1 MKASVIFAALTLLS
15 GTGAA
20 VAENLGEFRLG
31 PRGGPGE
38 IRIQPGTL
46 IGDQPTD
53 RLISENSFGLGAT
66 LEYRAPFGLIV
77 EAGLFG
83 TGTTD
88 WFGEKDYT
96 FSEYFGSVG
105 YEIPLGHGFTVTP
118 RVGRT
123 RWKLEADNNWFFD
136 RSDDADNPKTRGYEN
151 YWEVSAMKRINE
163 HFALGVSYKENDYD
177 FGRIRSTV
185 FTAMWTL

>member
-1 MKASVIFAALTLLS
+1 MKRNVIFAAIALLA
-15 GTGAA
+15 GTGSAIAA
-20 VAENLGEFRLG
+20 DQGEFRLG

-53 RLISENSFGLGAT
+53 ELVSEDSFGLGAT
-66 LEYRAPFGLIV
+66 LEYHAPFGLVI

-88 WFGEKDYT
+88 WFDNKDYK

-136 RSDDADNPKTRGYEN
+136 RSDNENNPTTRGYEN
-151 YWEVSAMKRINE
+151 YWEVSAMKRINDR
-163 HFALGVSYKENDYD
+163 FSLGVSYKENDYE

-185 FTAMWTL
+185 FAAMWTL

>member
-1 MKASVIFAALTLLS
+1 MKRSVIFAAVALLAS
-15 GTGAA
+15 TGSA
-20 VAENLGEFRLG
+20 VAADQGEFRLG

-38 IRIQPGTL
+38 IRIQPGTVL
-46 IGDQPTD
+46 GNDVTD
-53 RLISENSFGLGAT
+53 ELVSEKSFGLGAT
-66 LEYRAPFGLIV
+66 LEYHAPFGLVI

-88 WFGEKDYT
+88 WFDDTDYQ
-96 FSEYFGSVG
+96 FNEYFGSVG
-105 YEIPLGHGFTVTP
+105 YEIPLGHGFTITP

-123 RWKLEADNNWFFD
+123 RWTLEADNNWFFD
-136 RSDDADNPKTRGYEN
+136 DNEDNHPKTRGYEN
-151 YWEVSAMKRINE
+151 YWEVSAMKRISE
-163 HFALGVSYKENDYD
+163 RFSLGISHKENDYE

>member
-1 MKASVIFAALTLLS
+1 MMKRSVIFAAMALLA
-15 GTGAA
+15 GTGIAA
-20 VAENLGEFRLG
+20 ADDIGEFRLG
-31 PRGGPGE
+31 PRGGPGQ
-38 IRIQPGTL
+38 IRIQPGTP
-46 IGDQPTD
+46 IGERTTD
-53 RLISENSFGLGAT
+53 ELVSERSFGLGAT
-66 LEYRAPFGLIV
+66 LEYHAPFGLVV

-88 WFGEKDYT
+88 WFDDTDYS

-123 RWKLEADNNWFFD
+123 RWTLEADDNWFFD
-136 RSDDADNPKTRGYEN
+136 RDDDHNPTTRGYEN
-151 YWEVSAMKRINE
+151 YWEVSAMKRISE
-163 HFALGVSYKENDYD
+163 RFSLGVSYKENDFD